1 MAGEL
6 HSPSAGAGQQPP
18 HRQLQHQR
26 LVQHSVSVLLHQLL
40 AALAAL
46 LLLLAALAA
55 LLLLLVGSASAL
67 HPLLLLAASAL
78 AHLP

>member
-1 MAGEL
+1 MVGEL

-40 AALAAL
+40 
-46 LLLLAALAA
+46 LLLAALAA